1 MTGQDIIDAVRS
13 TLVEPVAG
21 FWSDAEILAW
31 VNRAELDFNNRT
43 HILEGKSVT
52 GTTEG
57 VGEIPLPSN
66 CLSVRLVLYNNANTG
81 SGATPNWVR
90 VYPSN
95 LEKFGQ
101 QTPNFLNTTTGAI
114 GAPRSYAIWGRNL
127 VLYPPPDNTTDSN
140 ITMYYKAKPIP
151 VSLAASS
158 LNLDD
163 SFKDGLIAYV
173 LWKAYEKE
181 QEVDKSLAQQQIYET
196 YVRHGLR
203 WQKKQS
209 GDQRN
214 RIDISSPTPFEGP
227 FDGRFNPIQ

>member
-21 FWSDAEILAW
+21 FWTDAELLAW

-43 HILEGKSVT
+43 HILEGKATT
-52 GTTEG
+52 GTIA
-57 VGEIPLPSN
+57 GEIEYPLPSN
-66 CLSVRLVLYNNANTG
+66 CLSVRLVLYNDANTA
-81 SGATPNWVR
+81 SGQTPNWVR
-90 VYPSN
+90 VYPGN
-95 LEKFGQ
+95 LEKLGQ
-101 QTPNFLNTTTGAI
+101 QAPNFLNTADGAL
-114 GAPRSYAIWGRNL
+114 GAPRSYSIWGRNL
-127 VLYPPPDNTTDSN
+127 MLYPPPDTTADGN

-151 VSLAASS
+151 ISAASAS

-181 QEVDKSLAQQQIYET
+181 QEVDKANAQQQIYET

-209 GDQRN
+209 GDQRYKL
-214 RIDISSPTPFEGP
+214 DISSPTPFEGP
-227 FDGRFNPIQ
+227 FDIRFNPLQ